1 MMPSTSD
8 KRAAIKTLGCK
19 LNQYESEQIR
29 EQLESRGYRMVPFD
43 SVADVYIVN
52 SCTVTSRTDRECR
65 RLLRHAKALNPRAVV
80 VVTGCY
86 AEVDPQRLAD
96 MPAVDLVVPN
106 ADKPRLAAL
115 LEGDQSG
122 RDLSAAAQLVSS
134 FAGHTRA
141 FVKVQEGCDANCA
154 YCIIPRARGPS
165 RSVPPDLVIEQA
177 RRLVASG
184 HPELVLIGTHL
195 GKYGRDLP
203 QAVDLVA
210 LCDELTGLA
219 DLGRLR
225 LSSIEPLEIP
235 DSLVAMVAAGG
246 HALQPDASRP
256 GQGKLCRHFHIPLQ
270 SGCDAVL
277 RRMKSDE
284 QFEQTR
290 DFLASLPLSYLHVFT
305 YSPRPGTA
313 AAQMPG
319 QLPGH
324 VKKRRN
330 HLLREL
336 SERKRQAFGESL
348 MGEVLEVV
356 VERFAPRQAGCRTPG
371 GTDYP
376 SAHHRLLRWRF
387 VWPYRGIKKA
397 RHTAAGPVAVIFAP
411 LPCALVAAYG
421 HKVCA
426 ARVQAVYSRA
436 CNATLAQHLAVA
448 RQLHYA
454 PGRVH
459 LPRRVRQAQ
468 VGAAEL
474 VGHSPCSNLAVVLR
488 PQGYLHVP
496 GAPQLPV
503 YDHELDRMALRV
515 GILPVVAEPQV
526 V

>member
-270 SGCDAVL
+270 SGCDEVL
-277 RRMKSDE
+277 RRMNRPYDTSFYASLITRIKAAEPRICIGADVIVGFPGESDE

-356 VERFAPRQAGCRTPG
+356 VERFAPRQAGCLRG
-371 GTDYP
+371 LTDNYMQ
-376 SAHHRLLRWRF
+376 
-387 VWPYRGIKKA
+387 
-397 RHTAAGPVAVIFAP
+397 VIFKGGEHLVGQIIP
-411 LPCALVAAYG
+411 LRITACCDGVLYG
-421 HKVCA
+421 HI
-426 ARVQAVYSRA
+426 
-436 CNATLAQHLAVA
+436 
-448 RQLHYA
+448 
-454 PGRVH
+454 
-459 LPRRVRQAQ
+459 
-468 VGAAEL
+468 E
-474 VGHSPCSNLAVVLR
+474 
-488 PQGYLHVP
+488 
-496 GAPQLPV
+496 
-503 YDHELDRMALRV
+503 E
-515 GILPVVAEPQV
+515 
-526 V
+526 